1 MMNGKDKIF
10 LWVTVA
16 VCAILCI
23 ASFIFTGID
32 ERSKGNAD
40 ERISEYVKRSETAQ
54 KLSEGIQLRTGE
66 LEEQMQSARNET
78 SECIEELRESVTELG
93 ELGNVCDRIAEA
105 DRGIEVTADG
115 IERRILVCLQI
126 LGTREEDEK
135 LLEGNGPGLYDP
147 GGR

>member
-1 MMNGKDKIF
+1 MNVKDKIF
-10 LWVTVA
+10 LWGTVA
-16 VCAILCI
+16 VCVFLCI
-23 ASFIFTGID
+23 ASFIFAGID
-32 ERSKGNAD
+32 EHSKRNAD
-40 ERISEYVKRSETAQ
+40 ERTSEYVKRSETAQ
-54 KLSEGIQLRTGE
+54 KLSEGIQFRTGE

-78 SECIEELRESVTELG
+78 AECIEELRESVTELG

-126 LGTREEDEK
+126 LRATEEEEK
-135 LLEGNGPGLYDP
+135 LLEGNGTGLYDP